1 MKMKMDEEIKVLKL
15 ITGEEVI
22 AKVNEQDD
30 IYEMIEP
37 VSFRWGIEYD
47 SELARNVERLQPGAF
62 SVNAHLGRYEID
74 KEHVMVI
81 APPRPEALSV
91 YHGFVASVLN
101 YNSNQPKANS

>member
-22 AKVNEQDD
+22 AKINEQDD

-62 SVNAHLGRYEID
+62 PVNSMLGRYEID

-81 APPRPEALSV
+81 ALSV

>member
-1 MKMKMDEEIKVLKL
+1 M
-15 ITGEEVI
+15 
-22 AKVNEQDD
+22 
-30 IYEMIEP
+30 
-37 VSFRWGIEYD
+37 
-47 SELARNVERLQPGAF
+47 
-62 SVNAHLGRYEID
+62 LGRYEID